1 MICTACSIYLKINVT
16 PPKQNKIQKPHDHF
30 EDAEKEMDK
39 IQHQLM
45 MKTLKKTAEVS
56 LTNAIRPIT
65 RVRTEQAGPASGEN
79 EQYMGSCSGVGGG

>member
-1 MICTACSIYLKINVT
+1 
-16 PPKQNKIQKPHDHF
+16 
-30 EDAEKEMDK
+30 MDK

-79 EQYMGSCSGVGGG
+79 EEYMGSCSGVGGG